1 MTMFMVEVMILE
13 VRIVIIHF
21 WSGNDSDSSR
31 NFGGRN
37 GGNNSVS
44 GGGGGFE
51 DCLGNCVIGLW

>member
-1 MTMFMVEVMILE
+1 MILE